1 MIARN
6 GRHPST
12 FINTFIFRTIKMTD
26 STGQRRIADRA
37 TMIDEKMD
45 NLRDRLARTEQDI
58 KNNKENFNNFKL
70 EDFNSLKSEVQVM
83 RKEINAKIDTLIEKV
98 SSINITMAKWVGG
111 FSVLMF
117 IGELVAKK
125 FIT

>member
-1 MIARN
+1 
-6 GRHPST
+6 
-12 FINTFIFRTIKMTD
+12 MTD